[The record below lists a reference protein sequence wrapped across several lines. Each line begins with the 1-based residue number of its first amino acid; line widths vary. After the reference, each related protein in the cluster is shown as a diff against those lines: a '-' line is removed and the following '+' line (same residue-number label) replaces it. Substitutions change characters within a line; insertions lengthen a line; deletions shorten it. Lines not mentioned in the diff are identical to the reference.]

1 MSEPVA
7 HGMSESVARGIGRLN
22 QAAIHAAGS
31 WTPKSP
37 MTGPNHTP
45 IMVLLAVTFTLYEAL
60 AKNSAG
66 KFELAVVEIRALPV
80 VAGCRA
86 LPPDLTYADFTE
98 KARLLSKPSADTACP
113 LRPSAGGPGPGR
125 RVSF

>member
-1 MSEPVA
+1 MS
-7 HGMSESVARGIGRLN
+7 
-22 QAAIHAAGS
+22 
-31 WTPKSP
+31 
-37 MTGPNHTP
+37 GPYHTP
-45 IMVLLAVTFTLYEAL
+45 ATVPLAVTFTLYEAL

-86 LPPDLTYADFTE
+86 LPPDLTYADFTD
-98 KARLLSKPSADTACP
+98 KARLPSQPPVDAAGP

-125 RVSF
+125 RVSFSTRCARHF